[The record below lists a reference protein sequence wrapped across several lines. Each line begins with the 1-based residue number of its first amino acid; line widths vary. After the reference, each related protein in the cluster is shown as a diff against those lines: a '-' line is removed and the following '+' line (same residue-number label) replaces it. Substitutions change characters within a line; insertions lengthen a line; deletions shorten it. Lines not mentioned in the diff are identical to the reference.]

1 MLNKKLISL
10 TNFWKYK
17 KVFIT
22 GHSGFKGSWLCIIL
36 KMLKSEVHGYSLKP
50 NKKSLFNHTKI
61 SRDISTNTYSNIN
74 NIELL
79 KKKIEKIK
87 PEIIFHLAAQ
97 PIVLE
102 SYKDPVNTFKTNIM
116 GTVNLLN
123 SIRNVKSIKS
133 VVIITTD
140 KVYKIDKNNDS
151 YKEDDLLGGFDPYS
165 TSKVA
170 AELVVD
176 CYIKSFLNNSHLK
189 NRVSTAR
196 AGNVIGGGDYS
207 KDRLIPDIIE
217 SINNKKKLTIRNPN
231 YIRPW
236 QHVIEPL
243 IGYLLLA
250 ELQFKNK
257 KNEKHTWNFGPSK
270 NNFKTVKQVINIMKS
285 FKDFNFTIEKSK
297 RPKETKILR
306 LNSSKSQRKL
316 KWKPIWNLK
325 TTLKHVFEWNELYK
339 KGVSAKAIC
348 EKQFLM
354 YLENKKF

>member
-1 MLNKKLISL
+1 MKKNKKLIL
-10 TNFWKYK
+10 LEKFWNNK

-22 GHSGFKGSWLCIIL
+22 GHSGFKGTWLCVIL
-36 KMLKSEVHGYSLKP
+36 NMLKSNIYGYSLKP
-50 NKKSLFNHTKI
+50 EKKSLFNQTKI
-61 SRDISTNTYSNIN
+61 LKNISSNTYSDIN
-74 NIELL
+74 NIRLL
-79 KKKIEKIK
+79 KKKITKIK

-102 SYKDPVNTFKTNIM
+102 SYQNPVETFKTNIM

-123 SIRNVKSIKS
+123 IIRNIKSVKS

-140 KVYKIDKNNDS
+140 KVYKIDKKSDS

-170 AELVVD
+170 VELIVD
-176 CYIKSFLNNSHLK
+176 CYIKSFFKNSKLK

-207 KDRLIPDIIE
+207 KDRLVPDIIK
-217 SINNKKKLTIRNPN
+217 SINGEKKLIVRNPS

-243 IGYLLLA
+243 IGYLMLA
-250 ELQFKNK
+250 EAQFKNF
-257 KNEKHTWNFGPSK
+257 KNQKHSYNFGPRK
-270 NNFKTVKQVINIMKS
+270 ENFKKVSEVINIMKS
-285 FKDFNFTIEKSK
+285 FHKFNLKVEKTNK
-297 RPKETKILR
+297 NKETKILR
-306 LNSSKSQRKL
+306 LNSFKSQKIL
-316 KWKPIWNLK
+316 GWKPTWNLK
-325 TTLKHVFEWNELYK
+325 VTLKRVFEWNVLFK
-339 KGVSAKAIC
+339 RGTQAKNIC

-354 YLENKKF
+354 YLNNK